1 MNWKLFIARRIYT
14 AGQGNRAVSKPAVRI
29 AMAGIIIGLAVMI
42 VSVAVAVGFKHQ
54 VRDKIVGIGA
64 DILVSGIDGA
74 QLYQMKPIVGN
85 DSLMQVFNQLP
96 GVKHVQRYSSKAGM
110 IMTSDDFYGMMLKG
124 VGQEYDF
131 TFLKNHF

>member
-1 MNWKLFIARRIYT
+1 M
-14 AGQGNRAVSKPAVRI
+14 
-29 AMAGIIIGLAVMI
+29 
-42 VSVAVAVGFKHQ
+42 GFKHQ

-131 TFLKNHF
+131 TF